1 MKTDGLKKWPKD
13 SIGGSSRRESIHK
26 RTRTTDSQSLG
37 CLTPQFFRLP
47 RMILTIKAIPMT
59 TERILVGVVLVLA
72 TAATV
77 SNVVS
82 RAQSQEQTQ
91 QPPPAERQLLTP
103 DNYSPLGFHDL
114 HAYEQA
120 YPATVRH
127 PALFRAGLEKYWAF
141 RGIAF
146 RGRTA
151 VDAVWTSLGPE
162 TSIQNPN
169 SGSTE
174 NVSGRVSALAISPT
188 CEEDGPCRLWVGTAG
203 GGVWRTDDAMHPDDP
218 QWRWIS
224 QGLGTNSIGSLALD
238 ANDPSG
244 NTIFV
249 GTGETNQPNNSGAGT
264 GLYRSTDG
272 GDTWTRVPTMIVDPA
287 VSAVAMDFT
296 FTRGISTVVIEPG
309 NSQTIYV
316 ATTTAMLGMTG
327 VRGGQTQ
334 SPGFPQPRVGLYKT
348 DNGGTTWSLIW
359 VPPLDPVLPVNPHL
373 GAGVSDTMSGVRHV
387 KLDPRDVRIVY
398 ASAWNNAIHRSAP
411 ALENGDA
418 AFKPVYAIVGFNRF
432 QDLAMFDLTV
442 QNSRT
447 RMYVYNGTA
456 SIDDQGLY
464 RLDNADVPAS
474 TLVTGSGASLS
485 NTGAWIRL
493 TSNSVSNPGST
504 SRRLCSSQCF
514 YDLVVA
520 VPQGQPD
527 TVILGGVAT
536 SDLGEP
542 TIRSTNAGQSF
553 FGFGNDAQ
561 NPRNT
566 SHVDVR
572 SVVFHPKNPRIA
584 FVGSDGGVVR
594 NDGAFVS
601 NAGRCQAI
609 YGSNPPTQC
618 GLALSDVPRRIH
630 FMNKGLQTLQFYNV
644 AVDPRAPLT
653 RLLGGL
659 QDNSTI
665 WTDGTGDP
673 RVWKALFPFGD
684 GTSASGFH
692 PARSEV
698 LFASFQ
704 SNRFFT
710 NFRNGQSSFWVRTD
724 EPIFMSGERATVTAS
739 TGRQFITFD
748 LVNPNTQYTA
758 FQHVWRTQNNGGD
771 QTFLEANCRFQAGEV
786 QIAIC
791 GDWVPL
797 GVPYPFPLGSAPDF
811 PGRQPGDLTSL
822 LYGGDRAG
830 GIVVAAERTP
840 ADAGTLW
847 AATNFGRLFVSKN
860 ADGPAAAVEFVR
872 IDLPNLPNRFVTRV
886 LADRTNPNVAYIS
899 YSGFNSITPSTP
911 GHVFRAVYNPAL
923 RQATFTS
930 LDFDL
935 GDIPINTIAFDD
947 RRGDLYAAT
956 DFGPLILRDGS
967 NSWQLAG
974 VGFPEALMVD
984 LEMVADQRV
993 LIAATHGL
1001 GIFYLRLPP
1010 AAGEDSEF

>member
-1 MKTDGLKKWPKD
+1 M
-13 SIGGSSRRESIHK
+13 
-26 RTRTTDSQSLG
+26 
-37 CLTPQFFRLP
+37 
-47 RMILTIKAIPMT
+47 
-59 TERILVGVVLVLA
+59 
-72 TAATV
+72 
-77 SNVVS
+77 
-82 RAQSQEQTQ
+82 
-91 QPPPAERQLLTP
+91 
-103 DNYSPLGFHDL
+103 
-114 HAYEQA
+114 
-120 YPATVRH
+120 
-127 PALFRAGLEKYWAF
+127 
-141 RGIAF
+141 
-146 RGRTA
+146 
-151 VDAVWTSLGPE
+151 
-162 TSIQNPN
+162 
-169 SGSTE
+169 
-174 NVSGRVSALAISPT
+174 
-188 CEEDGPCRLWVGTAG
+188 
-203 GGVWRTDDAMHPDDP
+203 
-218 QWRWIS
+218 
-224 QGLGTNSIGSLALD
+224 
-238 ANDPSG
+238 
-244 NTIFV
+244 
-249 GTGETNQPNNSGAGT
+249 
-264 GLYRSTDG
+264 
-272 GDTWTRVPTMIVDPA
+272 
-287 VSAVAMDFT
+287 
-296 FTRGISTVVIEPG
+296 
-309 NSQTIYV
+309 
-316 ATTTAMLGMTG
+316 
-327 VRGGQTQ
+327 
-334 SPGFPQPRVGLYKT
+334 
-348 DNGGTTWSLIW
+348 
-359 VPPLDPVLPVNPHL
+359 
-373 GAGVSDTMSGVRHV
+373 RHV
-387 KLDPRDVRIVY
+387 KLDPRDVRTVY
-398 ASAWNNAIHRSAP
+398 ASAFNNAIHRSAP

-456 SIDDQGLY
+456 SLNDQALY

-485 NTGAWIRL
+485 NTGAWIKL
-493 TSNSVSNPGST
+493 TSNSVSDPGST

-594 NDGAFVS
+594 NDGAFVN

-609 YGSNPPTQC
+609 FGSNPPTQC
-618 GLALSDVPRRIH
+618 GLALSDVPRRIY

-710 NFRNGQSSFWVRTD
+710 NFRNGQSTFWVRTD
-724 EPIFMSGERATVTAS
+724 EPIVLSSERATVTAS

-748 LVNPNTQYTA
+748 LVNPNTQFTA

-786 QIAIC
+786 ASATC

-797 GVPYPFPLGSAPDF
+797 GVPYPFPLGSTPDF

-822 LYGGDRAG
+822 FYGGDRAG

-872 IDLPNLPNRFVTRV
+872 IDPPNLPNRFVTRV
-886 LADRTNPNVAYIS
+886 HGRSREPQRRVHLVFGVQLDHAVHAGARVS
-899 YSGFNSITPSTP
+899 RGLQP
-911 GHVFRAVYNPAL
+911 GPAP
-923 RQATFTS
+923 
-930 LDFDL
+930 
-935 GDIPINTIAFDD
+935 GDIHVARLRPRRYPDQHHRVRRPARGSLRRD
-947 RRGDLYAAT
+947 RLRAA
-956 DFGPLILRDGS
+956 DSSRRLE
-967 NSWQLAG
+967 QLATG
-974 VGFPEALMVD
+974 RGRFPGSAHGRSRNGGRPASAHRGHTRARYFL
-984 LEMVADQRV
+984 LT
-993 LIAATHGL
+993 AAASYKIVRACGPRGAFSHSAG
-1001 GIFYLRLPP
+1001 GGAP
-1010 AAGEDSEF
+1010 AQLKEDSESASAGARASGGGAPRALKKR